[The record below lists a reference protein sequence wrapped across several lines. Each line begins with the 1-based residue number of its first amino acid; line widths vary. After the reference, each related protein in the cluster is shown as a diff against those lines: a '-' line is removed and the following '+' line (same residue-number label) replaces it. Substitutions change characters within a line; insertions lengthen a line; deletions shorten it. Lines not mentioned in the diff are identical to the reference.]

1 LATKK
6 NTRASPT
13 NASTSSEKKS
23 GRSTRA
29 IFVQVRVGLAS
40 FLLLMLAACSP
51 APEHDRGLDPRG
63 RVHVAIGIP
72 GTVDTLKT
80 FVEAEGGFSPGV
92 GSYGISFWLYDGKLT
107 APTVEHV
114 RVAYGGMPIPWSEWR
129 AGDVVVRS
137 ELCWVQRAP
146 NQFVTAARVMLTNRG
161 AKEARVSLFAV
172 LRALGPA
179 GWPVHAMSVDDGA
192 LFVDGQLAL
201 EPNVK
206 PSAAGVANDD
216 RVGVHAARGE
226 VPRRKKARSRDG
238 NASGALRF
246 EITLAAGASR
256 TIGFV
261 APVLPGRRA
270 TGHRWDETAEAR
282 LDTSVPNSGG
292 VLQRQAPRGL
302 NVDAL
307 FTEATTYWDR
317 LLGSAA
323 IETPDRRW
331 NEAFAAI
338 PVHIAMTLDEGSAP
352 DAAIVNYN
360 TFTRDAVY
368 SISVLDHK
376 GMHALAEGAIDYLF
390 AHPFSGRAQPEAD
403 NPGQVLWIA
412 GEHWNLTRDRA
423 WLARVQPQVVK
434 LAKLIERYRTTPEP
448 HYVEVDGKQKR
459 LVPGACDGVHPE
471 YTEAFD
477 IAGLRAAAL
486 LTKDERWNARAA
498 ELMQTYDARFGG
510 DPAAGYGA
518 YAWPARLYP
527 SHERFK
533 NIPAQ
538 KPSEWRYFAL
548 AAAHQALLA
557 GNRETAARTLL
568 MHFDEPQLRG
578 WYALDEGGGSA
589 PGNWP
594 KLRTTWRAEVAMPHA
609 WAIAELWLLMRD
621 SLVYEDGD
629 RLVLLGGVP
638 EEWLAREIK
647 VRDLPTS
654 FGRLS
659 FTYRG
664 GKVTMESEVKPPGG
678 FVYGVR

>member
-1 LATKK
+1 
-6 NTRASPT
+6 
-13 NASTSSEKKS
+13 
-23 GRSTRA
+23 
-29 IFVQVRVGLAS
+29 
-40 FLLLMLAACSP
+40 M
-51 APEHDRGLDPRG
+51 
-63 RVHVAIGIP
+63 HVAIGIP
-72 GTVDTLKT
+72 NTVDALKT

-92 GSYGISFWLYDGKLT
+92 GSYGISFWLHDGKLT
-107 APTVEHV
+107 APTMEHI

-137 ELCWVQRAP
+137 EVCVVQRAP
-146 NQFVTAARVMLTNRG
+146 NQFVTAARVTLTNRG
-161 AKEARVSLFAV
+161 AKEARVSLFAA

-179 GWPVHAMSVDDGA
+179 GWPVHEISVDDGA
-192 LFVDGQLAL
+192 LMVDSHLAL

-206 PSAAGVANDD
+206 PSAAGVAKDD
-216 RVGVHAARGE
+216 SAGAYAARGD
-226 VPRRKKARSRDG
+226 VPRRKQARSRDG
-238 NASGALRF
+238 NASGSLRF
-246 EITLAAGASR
+246 DVTLAPGVSR

-270 TGHRWDETAEAR
+270 TPHRWDETAEAR

-292 VLQRQAPRGL
+292 VLQREAQRGL

-307 FTEATTYWDR
+307 FAEAAAYWR
-317 LLGSAA
+317 GLLGTAA
-323 IETPDRRW
+323 IETPDQQW

-338 PVHIAMTLDEGSAP
+338 PAHIAMTLDEGAP
-352 DAAIVNYN
+352 DVAVVNYN

-368 SISVLDHK
+368 SIRVLDQK
-376 GMHALAEGAIDYLF
+376 GMHALAEQGIDYLF

-412 GEHWNLTRDRA
+412 GEHWKLTGDRA
-423 WLARVQPQVVK
+423 WLARMQPRVVE
-434 LAKLIERYRTTPEP
+434 LAKLIEHYRTTPEP
-448 HYVEVDGKQKR
+448 HYVDVDGKQQR
-459 LVPGACDGVHPE
+459 LIPGACDGIHPE

-486 LTKDERWNARAA
+486 LTGDERWSALAT
-498 ELMQTYDARFGG
+498 ELLQKYNARFGRELT
-510 DPAAGYGA
+510 AGYGA
-518 YAWPARLYP
+518 YTWPARLYE
-527 SHERFK
+527 SHEQFRK
-533 NIPAQ
+533 IPPQ

-557 GNRETAARTLL
+557 GNRETAARTLQ

-609 WAIAELWLLMRD
+609 WSIAELWLLMRD
-621 SLVYEDGD
+621 SLVHEDGD
-629 RLVLLGGVP
+629 RLVLLAGVP
-638 EEWLAREIK
+638 EEWLSRELK

-654 FGRLS
+654 FGKLS

-664 GKVTMESEVKPPGG
+664 GKVTIESDLKPPGG
-678 FVYGVR
+678 FVYPPTSRAF

>member
-1 LATKK
+1 M
-6 NTRASPT
+6 RA
-13 NASTSSEKKS
+13 
-23 GRSTRA
+23 
-29 IFVQVRVGLAS
+29 GLAS
-40 FLLLMLAACSP
+40 FLLLALVACNP

-63 RVHVAIGIP
+63 RVHIAIGIP
-72 GTVDTLKT
+72 GTVDALKT

-107 APTVEHV
+107 ASTMEHV

-137 ELCWVQRAP
+137 EVCELQRAP
-146 NQFVTAARVMLTNRG
+146 NQFVTAARVTLTNRS

-172 LRALGPA
+172 VRALGPA
-179 GWPVHAMSVDDGA
+179 GWPVHAMSVEDGA
-192 LFVDGQLAL
+192 LVADGQLAL

-206 PSAAGVANDD
+206 PSAAGVASDD
-216 RVGVHAARGE
+216 SVGVHAARGQ
-226 VPRRKKARSRDG
+226 VPRHRKARSRDG

-246 EITLAAGASR
+246 DVTLAPGASR
-256 TIGFV
+256 TIGFI

-282 LDTSVPNSGG
+282 LDTSIPNSSG
-292 VLQRQAPRGL
+292 VMQRPAQRGL
-302 NVDAL
+302 NANTMFADA
-307 FTEATTYWDR
+307 AAYWSR

-331 NEAFAAI
+331 NEAFTAI
-338 PVHIAMTLDEGSAP
+338 PAHIAMTLDEGNAP
-352 DAAIVNYN
+352 DVAVVNYN
-360 TFTRDAVY
+360 TFTRDAAY
-368 SISVLDHK
+368 AIDVLERK
-376 GMHALAEGAIDYLF
+376 GMHALAEGAIDYLL

-412 GEHWNLTRDRA
+412 GEHWELTRDRA
-423 WLARVQPQVVK
+423 WLARVQPQIVK
-434 LAKLIERYRTTPEP
+434 LAKLIEHTRTTPEP
-448 HYVEVDGKQKR
+448 HYVDVDGTQKR
-459 LVPGACDGVHPE
+459 LVPGACDGIHPE

-486 LTKDERWNARAA
+486 LAKDERWTALAA
-498 ELMQTYDARFGG
+498 ELMHRYDARFGG
-510 DPAAGYGA
+510 DPAAGYGG
-518 YAWPARLYP
+518 YAWPARLYS
-527 SHERFK
+527 SHERFRK
-533 NIPAQ
+533 IAPQ

-548 AAAHQALLA
+548 ATAHQALLA
-557 GNRETAARTLL
+557 GNGETAARTLQV
-568 MHFDEPQLRG
+568 HFDEPQFRG

-594 KLRTTWRAEVAMPHA
+594 KLRTTWRPEVAMPHA
-609 WAIAELWLLMRD
+609 WSIAELWLLMRD
-621 SLVYEDGD
+621 SIVCEDGD
-629 RLVLLGGVP
+629 RLVLLAGVP

-654 FGRLS
+654 FGKLS

-664 GKVTMESEVKPPGG
+664 GKLTIESNVKPPGG
-678 FVYGVR
+678 FVYPAR